1 MTIYV
6 WLGFVKF
13 SNCTLVIVLLELKAP
28 LGYLK
33 SCEDIL
39 ARHIYLYS
47 TYHTQCYF
55 KVLYIKEMNN

>member
-39 ARHIYLYS
+39 ARQGTFIYIAHIIHNVIS
-47 TYHTQCYF
+47 KCFT
-55 KVLYIKEMNN
+55 